1 MGFTKVEIDR
11 PLPKHSMEKLKIRI
25 KCLKDRLEIANFIH
39 ALKERYYST
48 RPECVHLL
56 ANDYN
61 YDLIELF
68 ETYTAN
74 PEYYNKESIEKDLK
88 TVWFSYF
95 VYVHEVL
102 LSG

>member
-1 MGFTKVEIDR
+1 
-11 PLPKHSMEKLKIRI
+11 MEKLKLRI
-25 KCLKDRLEIANFIH
+25 KALKDRLEIANFIH
-39 ALKERYYST
+39 TIKERYYAA

-56 ANDYN
+56 TNDYN

-74 PEYYNKESIEKDLK
+74 PAYYNKESIEKELK
-88 TVWFSYF
+88 TALFSYY

-102 LSG
+102 LQGF